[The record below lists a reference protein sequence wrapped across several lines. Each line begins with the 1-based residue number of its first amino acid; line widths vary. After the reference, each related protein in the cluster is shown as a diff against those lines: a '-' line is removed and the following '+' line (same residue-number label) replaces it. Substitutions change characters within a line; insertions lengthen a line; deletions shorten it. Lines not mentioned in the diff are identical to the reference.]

1 MGLFPPRSL
10 SSPVQR
16 PKCAIEAMTGPK
28 QDPTEPQELEAAA
41 GASGGAAVELYTLGG
56 VRMVQQGSEQTSKLG
71 PKHLALLVYLFHE
84 RRPMHPTEVTEL
96 LGRGQSVEKEISAL
110 KRAVAWLN
118 ENVPGVSVRVSS
130 DSVETVDGVWV
141 DTRDVDAAIDRG
153 DPEPVEQL
161 YVGEF
166 LEGFESGAPAFDE
179 WAKKERGRL
188 KRAWSH
194 AMVSAARQC
203 EQSEVWDSS
212 ARWWQL
218 LVGRAPMRPEAV
230 ASLLNALANDGQEE
244 QAAVAYFDYAA
255 LLAENGISQ
264 PADAVKQVLAEHPAL
279 QDATGLRVELPA
291 KPAASEAETSPAEP
305 EAAETSELEDPSAL
319 GTEPG
324 FESLSDTLE
333 AELEVEFRSEL
344 AVPEIQVGDEDVL
357 ANESEP
363 EPEAE
368 PELEFSS
375 VWPGEEFLETEDEQV
390 STDDEWEDVVDIASA
405 DELDLKVGAE
415 PDSEGAPPPSSEF
428 DLPATHYDA
437 DAAFEHTGHG
447 SGEND
452 EEVGAGTVSD
462 SFRRPNAIRRP
473 IESVSGSLAAFG
485 RAFKGRRILPEG
497 LLRRFWYAPVAVA
510 VAALVFA
517 LGPRLLGTVGQLT
530 GELPEVSAPSLPRV
544 NLPKVSVPK
553 VSVKTPSFVETSV
566 SRIGEMLSGPILD
579 ESGEW
584 ILVADFQVDAL
595 TPPDVAATGESSS
608 LPSDEGSE
616 AGVPMPAEGE
626 AASTE
631 TDTSLLQASVVP
643 PPGPITLVDE
653 AGDSVPVER
662 EGDPAGNDAD
672 QPAMERES
680 LGESAEL
687 AVRASVAQDSS
698 QRPPDAEDSTRVV
711 ETPLEQEQAPP
722 PTEVTELIQDS
733 VTPSP
738 RPADSASDSGQT
750 VERPTPPSLSG
761 LTTALE
767 MDLAQSNFFYVV
779 PRERALT
786 ALRKTAGRASE
797 GLSVQE
803 ALSLAESQ
811 GYAAVISGRLMRRDA
826 VDSLKVLVLNP
837 AGDTLYG
844 VVAEV
849 SGGLSY
855 VETLAGLARAVRRRL
870 GESEERIEASV
881 PPTQF
886 LTNSPAA
893 LSAYAEA
900 RGHLFAG
907 RYAQALRMAREAT
920 SQDSTFALAHLTLAE
935 AFAHGGVRTSARSAL
950 EIAWR
955 FSPGVPER
963 DRMRI
968 DADRLA
974 WDGRLSEAVVMYDE
988 LFQRFRD
995 DVGALKSQAVLQ
1007 RMIGARGGG
1016 EGNLRVA
1023 YSIDPHDWPRLSRIS
1038 RYLGYGGPLP
1048 DVDSLIASLQEPEP
1062 VPEQ

>member
-1 MGLFPPRSL
+1 
-10 SSPVQR
+10 
-16 PKCAIEAMTGPK
+16 MTGPK
-28 QDPTEPQELEAAA
+28 QDPTEPQRVEAA
-41 GASGGAAVELYTLGG
+41 GGAAVELYTLGG
-56 VRMVQQGSEQTSKLG
+56 VRTVQQGSEQTSKLG

-84 RRPMHPTEVTEL
+84 RRPMHPTEITEL
-96 LGRGQSVEKEISAL
+96 LGRGQSLEKEISAL

-194 AMVSAARQC
+194 AMISAARQS
-203 EQSEVWDSS
+203 EQSEDWNSS
-212 ARWWQL
+212 ARWWQM

-230 ASLLNALANDGQEE
+230 ANLLRALANGGQEE

-279 QDATGLRVELPA
+279 QDATGLRVGLPA
-291 KPAASEAETSPAEP
+291 EPGANEAETSPLEP
-305 EAAETSELEDPSAL
+305 EGAGTPEPEGGEAIPELEDPSSA
-319 GTEPG
+319 GTEPT
-324 FESLSDTLE
+324 FESLSDALE
-333 AELEVEFRSEL
+333 AELEAEFRGEL
-344 AVPEIQVGDEDVL
+344 AVPEIHVDDEDIL
-357 ANESEP
+357 AEEP
-363 EPEAE
+363 EPEPE
-368 PELEFSS
+368 PEPSP
-375 VWPGEEFLETEDEQV
+375 VWPGEEFLETEEKQV
-390 STDDEWEDVVDIASA
+390 STDDEWEDVVDVASA
-405 DELDLKVGAE
+405 DELDLRVGAE
-415 PDSEGAPPPSSEF
+415 PASAEAPAPSGGF
-428 DLPATHYDA
+428 DLPETLLDV
-437 DAAFEHTGHG
+437 DAAFADTQPGPADD
-447 SGEND
+447 GE
-452 EEVGAGTVSD
+452 EAAAGTASD
-462 SFRRPNAIRRP
+462 SDRPPNAISRS
-473 IESVSGSLAAFG
+473 IGSVSGSLAVLG
-485 RAFKGRRILPEG
+485 RAFKGRRIVPQG
-497 LLRRFWYAPVAVA
+497 LLRRYWYAPVALA
-510 VAALVFA
+510 AAALVFA

-530 GELPEVSAPSLPRV
+530 EELPEVSAPSLPRV
-544 NLPKVSVPK
+544 NLPKVTFPK

-566 SRIGEMLSGPILD
+566 SRIGEMLSGAILD

-584 ILVADFQVDAL
+584 VLVADFQVDVSAPPYGA
-595 TPPDVAATGESSS
+595 TPEDSSV
-608 LPSDEGSE
+608 PAEEVSE
-616 AGVPMPAEGE
+616 AGAAMPVEDE

-631 TDTSLLQASVVP
+631 TDTSVAQARVVP
-643 PPGPITLVDE
+643 PPPDPMTLVDA
-653 AGDSVPVER
+653 AGESAPVER
-662 EGDPAGNDAD
+662 EGNPAETDAD
-672 QPAMERES
+672 LPALERES
-680 LGESAEL
+680 LGGGAEL
-687 AVRASVAQDSS
+687 AVRAVVAQDTTR
-698 QRPPDAEDSTRVV
+698 RPPNAEDSTRVA
-711 ETPLEQEQAPP
+711 EPALEQEAEQEPAGAREP
-722 PTEVTELIQDS
+722 VQDT

-738 RPADSASDSGQT
+738 EPADSTSEDAQT

-767 MDLAQSNFFYVV
+767 MDLAQSSFFYVV

-786 ALRKTAGRASE
+786 ALRETAGRASE
-797 GLSVQE
+797 ELPVQE
-803 ALSLAESQ
+803 ALPLAESQ
-811 GYAAVISGRLMRRDA
+811 GYAAVISGRLTRRDA
-826 VDSLKVLVLNP
+826 VDSLKILILNP

-855 VETLAGLARAVRRRL
+855 IETLAGLTRAVRRRL
-870 GESEERIEASV
+870 GESDEPIEAGV

-907 RYAQALRMAREAT
+907 RYPLAVRTAREAT
-920 SQDSTFALAHLTLAE
+920 RQDSTFALAHLTLAE
-935 AFAHGGVRTSARSAL
+935 AFAQGGIRTSGRSAL

-955 FSPGVPER
+955 FSSRVAER

-995 DVGALKSQAVLQ
+995 DAGALRSQAILQ

-1023 YSIDPHDWPRLSRIS
+1023 YSIDPYDWPRLSRIS

-1062 VPEQ
+1062 VSEQ